1 MESTTKKSGL
11 PIAAGIF
18 MVIYLVGSITQIVVS
33 WLLSRT
39 TFVPVSFG
47 VRNWLIVGATIA
59 MIIFLFMQ
67 KKGIP
72 MVITQGIFCLN
83 SLLGLVSTVSALINY
98 NNNLINYDNV
108 TTSLPHILQYGAA
121 LTGSLMALAPFVLML
136 ILSIISVKTDNV
148 GAFGKVAC
156 IFVIIL
162 LIAGRFSSIF
172 TVASYAIA
180 GQYALFGTSLLGW
193 FNGILLD
200 VALIL
205 TCKWLAT
212 PSSVNQASEE
222 GIIENIDSTVD
233 VAMEST
239 DSAEEIAENS

>member
-1 MESTTKKSGL
+1 MENTTKKSGL

-18 MVIYLVGSITQIVVS
+18 MVIYLVGYITQIVVS

-39 TFVPVSFG
+39 TIVPVSFG
-47 VRNWLIVGATIA
+47 ARSWLVVGATIA

-72 MVITQGIFCLN
+72 MVIIQGIFCLN

-98 NNNLINYDNV
+98 NNNLINNATPDL
-108 TTSLPHILQYGAA
+108 SPILQYGAA
-121 LTGSLMALAPFVLML
+121 LTGSLMALVPFVLML

-162 LIAGRFSSIF
+162 LISGRFSSIF
-172 TVASYAIA
+172 TVASYAIV

-222 GIIENIDSTVD
+222 AVIENIDSAVD

>member
-18 MVIYLVGSITQIVVS
+18 MVIYLIGSITQIVVS

-39 TFVPVSFG
+39 TIVPVSFG
-47 VRNWLIVGATIA
+47 VRSWLVVGATIA

-72 MVITQGIFCLN
+72 MVIIQGIFCLN

-98 NNNLINYDNV
+98 NNNLINNATPDL
-108 TTSLPHILQYGAA
+108 SPILQYGAA
-121 LTGSLMALAPFVLML
+121 LTGSLMALAPFVLIL
-136 ILSIISVKTDNV
+136 VLSIISVKTDNV
-148 GAFGKVAC
+148 GAFGKVAY
-156 IFVIIL
+156 ILVIIL
-162 LIAGRFSSIF
+162 LIASRFSSIF
-172 TVASYAIA
+172 TVASYAIV

-212 PSSVNQASEE
+212 PSSVNQVSEE
-222 GIIENIDSTVD
+222 AVIEKIDSAVD
-233 VAMEST
+233 VAMESI